1 VDKVIYDGE
10 TAIAIGSLYVM
21 TIAFVLTVLHSNM
34 KRGVNTFDKFLIGI
48 AGYESE
54 QAIPPDALASITDLW
69 TPLVLSTL
77 TFLLA
82 LLAVRTREN
91 VGRTPDDPP
100 LKVHWGKR
108 LGWSAVITAGMYGM
122 LKTTELVP
130 TGYLVA
136 AALVAL
142 GVGVVRYRDRV
153 PIGSMVT
160 GGIAAAAMTYY
171 FLTEPNWSHSS
182 ISLVLMIYVGFL
194 GASMATRDNRHIRV
208 DAVRANLKGK
218 GFHLY
223 NAVGNVVTAAFT
235 GLFGYLALTFIS
247 PGERHGKS
255 DLPMELIVVP
265 IAIAWA
271 LMTIRFFVQSTRC
284 FASYRRGEVAPAPEL
299 ELH

>member
-34 KRGVNTFDKFLIGI
+34 RRSINTFDKFLIGV

-54 QAIPPDALASITDLW
+54 QSVPAESLAMITDVW
-69 TPLVLSTL
+69 TPLILSTL
-77 TFLLA
+77 TFLMTM
-82 LLAVRTREN
+82 LAVRTREN
-91 VGRTPDDPP
+91 VGRSPGDPP
-100 LKVHWGKR
+100 LKVNWGKR
-108 LGWSAVITAGMYGM
+108 IGWSAVTTAGLYGM
-122 LKTTELVP
+122 LKVTEHVP

-136 AALVAL
+136 VALVAL
-142 GVGVVRYRDRV
+142 GIGVFRHRARV
-153 PIGSMVT
+153 PIGAMVT
-160 GGIAAAAMTYY
+160 GGIAAVAMTYY
-171 FLTEPNWSHSS
+171 FMTEANWSHSS

-208 DAVRANLKGK
+208 DAVRSTLKGK

-223 NAVGNVVTAAFT
+223 NAVGNYVTAGFT
-235 GLFGYLALTFIS
+235 GLFAYLAMTFIE

-255 DLPMELIVVP
+255 DLPMELIIIP
-265 IAIAWA
+265 IVIAWT
-271 LMTIRFFVQSTRC
+271 LMTIRFFVQGGRC
-284 FASYRRGEVAPAPEL
+284 LGAYRRGEVAPVPEL